1 MDAAAYDFSGQ
12 VAIVTGGGRGIGR
25 VTAQTLAGAGALVAL
40 VARSQAEI
48 DESAALIR
56 QSGGRALAICADVT
70 DPVAVEAMA
79 RQVERELGAVDLLVN
94 NAGMVGTPGP
104 TWEADIDEWRRVID
118 VNLNG
123 PFLCTRAVLPGMIA
137 RKRGRI
143 VNVSSSAG
151 RYPVAYGTSYG
162 SAKTALARFSE
173 SLADE
178 TRAHGISVF
187 TIDPGSVRTN
197 MLNYLIDS
205 EAGQKWLPGIHQYAV
220 EVGVFHSIE
229 QPANLVMLLASG
241 KVDAL
246 SGRFFTVDDAM
257 DAVIQKA
264 DQIAQDG
271 LYTLRVGA
279 LPA

>member
-70 DPVAVEAMA
+70 DPAAVEAMA

-104 TWEADIDEWRRVID
+104 TWEADIDEWRRVVD

-123 PFLCTRAVLPGMIA
+123 PFLCARAVLPGMIT

-178 TRAHGISVF
+178 TRHTASACLRL
-187 TIDPGSVRTN
+187 TPVRCAPN
-197 MLNYLIDS
+197 MLNDI
-205 EAGQKWLPGIHQYAV
+205 LP
-220 EVGVFHSIE
+220 
-229 QPANLVMLLASG
+229 
-241 KVDAL
+241 
-246 SGRFFTVDDAM
+246 
-257 DAVIQKA
+257 
-264 DQIAQDG
+264 
-271 LYTLRVGA
+271 
-279 LPA
+279 

>member
-25 VTAQTLAGAGALVAL
+25 VTAQALAGAGALVAL

-56 QSGGRALAICADVT
+56 QSGGRALAICADVA
-70 DPVAVEAMA
+70 DPAAVEAMA

-118 VNLNG
+118 VNLYG
-123 PFLCTRAVLPGMIA
+123 PFLCARAVLPGMIT

-187 TIDPGSVRTN
+187 TIDPGAVRTK
-197 MLNYLIDS
+197 MLNYLIES
-205 EAGQKWLPGIHQYAV
+205 EAGQKWLPRIHRYAV
-220 EVGVFHSIE
+220 EGGVFHNIE
-229 QPANLVMLLASG
+229 QPANLIMLLASG
-241 KVDAL
+241 KADAL
-246 SGRFFTVDDAM
+246 SGRFFTVDDPM